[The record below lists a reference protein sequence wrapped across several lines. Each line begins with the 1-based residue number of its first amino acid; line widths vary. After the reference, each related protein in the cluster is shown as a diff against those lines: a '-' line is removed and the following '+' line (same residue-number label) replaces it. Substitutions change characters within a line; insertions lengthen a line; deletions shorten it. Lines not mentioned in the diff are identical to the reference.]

1 MSKKTEVAYQNIF
14 MYIEENIFQLKPD
27 SFTTDYEIAM
37 RNGIKSVYKN
47 AVMVACWFHYTQA
60 LRRKCSKIS
69 DFFVNAAT
77 NETIDRIFHKFL
89 SLPLLPP
96 NKIKEAYSSLKLAAQ
111 CMENREPFDQ
121 FLKYYENQ
129 WLRKVRNGHILVYKI
144 CKSGKYCKYVNV
156 VNMAN
161 IVANL
166 IHFRLPFF

>member
-129 WLRKVRNGHILVYKI
+129 WLRKVRNLFMDIYSYTKFANL
-144 CKSGKYCKYVNV
+144 
-156 VNMAN
+156 AN
-161 IVANL
+161 IVNM
-166 IHFRLPFF
+166 